1 MTQVKLLYCFS
12 IMCRLP
18 GGSLG
23 ITYSLGLYRAVIELN
38 GLCAANYAVTVTW
51 HRTYPKC
58 SDKIHGRPSS
68 FTPTFIKRNC
78 ATTQLLVLYIHALPV
93 LTLPS

>member
-38 GLCAANYAVTVTW
+38 GLCAANYASVC
-51 HRTYPKC
+51 R
-58 SDKIHGRPSS
+58 S
-68 FTPTFIKRNC
+68 
-78 ATTQLLVLYIHALPV
+78 
-93 LTLPS
+93 